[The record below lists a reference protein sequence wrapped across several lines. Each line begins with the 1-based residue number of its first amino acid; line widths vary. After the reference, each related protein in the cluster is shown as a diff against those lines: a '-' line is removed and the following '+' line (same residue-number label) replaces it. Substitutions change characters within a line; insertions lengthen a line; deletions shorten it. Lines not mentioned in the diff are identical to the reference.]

1 MTNSITNS
9 ALNNTQLVNQ
19 ENRDRLYKLL
29 PAIYRIRDELEGD
42 RALQAM
48 MAMIEAEL
56 DIVETDI
63 GNLYENWFIETCEA
77 WVVPYLGDLLAVQ
90 DLDVDQPLT
99 YGQQE
104 RRAYVANTLAYRQ
117 RKGTTPVLEQLARDI
132 TGWGARVVESQP
144 FLSTTQQINHLR
156 SHTQTINLRQDRI
169 PDRIATPFE
178 RQVSYSA
185 DIGQR
190 RGDRSRY
197 NPGNISLYLWR
208 LQSYPIERGIARAI
222 ASNNASS
229 ADRIFTF
236 NPLRLSVPLLN
247 IPQTEVEL
255 TTIATEINLPSL
267 LKREALAT
275 ELDQRR
281 SDAKTGLPI
290 DPGGYFGDRPVIEI
304 WAVTGQTQQWIRPE
318 EMIALAIDLNTLPT
332 IPESDPEIQVAIDP
346 ETGRLAWLAPEIP
359 DEIRVSYA
367 YGFSSDVGGG
377 PYDRPNAATEGLS
390 IVTDW
395 ILHVDPRRPQSLAEA
410 AQTWNAAAYI
420 WQACTDRIYLPLKRI
435 TRTEDGLKLLDVTQ
449 VSPDRGLQMRPGIL
463 KGLTVIAKIGD
474 LEATLL
480 PGIAID
486 GNGRSMQIT
495 ARHSILLDGNYN
507 TVVLL
512 LSHIQVADW
521 QIHWQIDIVSP
532 EVADR
537 EYDPRFYLRLAQ
549 LELDK
554 NSRITQINNGDRQTF
569 APGIIRGLQVRLID
583 NTNNSTNGNITDKQ
597 IEIAEGQAVNREGKL
612 WVLPRQVYSLPS
624 EGLSI
629 WEGAQMKLG
638 QIALLYLAETES
650 GNPQIKI
657 TADIETGIILV
668 PSNQTY
674 NIKIN
679 DSNLTFHIPS
689 GKTLKLVAIDGD
701 RPHINGQISLHGLS
715 NSDTSDC
722 GEFHLEGILLEGG
735 MMVLAGNLKRLRLRH
750 STLFP
755 QIGGLTV
762 HKAELDIEDEDTDDF
777 TLVALL
783 IFAMTLFRRLIRVG
797 FHDHHLTSSQKLD
810 RSSQLTLQQIVNL
823 AQAIRQVWT
832 HCTFPK
838 LEDNP
843 ASDGDWIGSEP
854 SLDLLET
861 DNSQL
866 EISIKH
872 CICGTINLAE
882 TIPCLSITSSIID
895 SVIDSAIS
903 DGTELITPAID
914 APGTHTNIIQSTIIG
929 TAWVRSIEATD
940 SLFTDNLTTLRQ
952 QVGCIRFS
960 HVPAGSQTPSRYQCQ
975 PDVTIAKEI
984 QRPGSPIA
992 ALAIAPQQRFA
1003 ATLGEGV
1010 FYFDDTNPIWIPINH
1025 GLSTLQVSAL
1035 LVETPESGP
1044 PVTLFAGTIDGHLF
1058 TTTLP
1063 IQPRKIDAEITS
1075 RALRVMGKTTRF
1087 TRDLALQDRITIG
1100 DETRT
1105 VTDIQS
1111 DTELQIDAPFRQDLS
1126 QIPTTSFWVTRVM
1139 WQPVTRLSNTQ
1150 ITTLY
1155 QIPNTAIL
1163 IAGTIGAGIWRSID
1177 RGLTWECSSA
1187 GLRHLGVRSIC
1198 HNPVKKLLLAGT
1210 SGGGVFYSLNQGQ
1223 SWLGGDPADPTIQQT
1238 GLPDPNI
1245 TTLATNPVT
1254 GGLYAGTQGGGIFR
1268 SIDGGQRWSAINEGL
1283 TDLNITVLLC
1293 QTIAGRGTISS
1304 DYNQVMGSDPNF
1316 VDDFRVGDW
1325 LTIRRG
1331 SHIESRSIIEIDRQN
1346 PTRPTL
1352 LVNDA
1357 FDPDIP
1363 AGSEFTLTTL
1373 IAIGATGQVFR
1384 SNNEGVSWQV
1394 ISTNRNDP
1402 DITCWCLTDST
1413 GLMLGTQVNGILDYK
1428 QESANG
1434 LLIES
1439 RSSTIEWRS
1448 NNRGLNQIDELVRVI
1463 QRLQPEFTTLNYGEP
1478 GYAQLTTT
1486 SPRELSQGAENG
1498 SEMGVFNDLKN
1509 PQRANNLRVSLKEY
1523 LRFGL
1528 QADLIYIT

>member
-1 MTNSITNS
+1 
-9 ALNNTQLVNQ
+9 
-19 ENRDRLYKLL
+19 
-29 PAIYRIRDELEGD
+29 
-42 RALQAM
+42 M

-56 DIVETDI
+56 DIVEADI

-156 SHTQTINLRQDRI
+156 SQTQTLNLRRTPDRPS

-178 RQVSYSA
+178 QQVSYSA

-197 NPGNISLYLWR
+197 NPGSISLYLWR

-222 ASNNASS
+222 AIDI
-229 ADRIFTF
+229 DRVFTF
-236 NPLRLSVPLLN
+236 NPLGLSVSLLN

-255 TTIATEINLPSL
+255 TTIATEMNLPSL
-267 LKREALAT
+267 LKREALSS

-281 SDAKTGLPI
+281 SDAQIGLPK
-290 DPGGYFGDRPVIEI
+290 DPSGYFGDRPVIEI
-304 WAVTGQTQQWIRPE
+304 WAVTGQNQRWIRPE
-318 EMIALAIDLNTLPT
+318 EMMATAIDLNTLPT
-332 IPESDPEIQVAIDP
+332 ILDNTPEIQVAIDP

-367 YGFSSDVGGG
+367 YGFSGDVGGG

-395 ILHVDPRRPQSLAEA
+395 VLNVDPMVSQSLTQA

-449 VSPDRGLQMRPGIL
+449 VSADRGLEMRPGIL
-463 KGLTVIAKIGD
+463 KGLIVIAKIGD

-480 PGIAID
+480 PGTAID
-486 GNGRSMQIT
+486 GNGRSMTLT
-495 ARHSILLDGNYN
+495 ARHRIPLDGHYN

-512 LSHIQVADW
+512 LSYIQVADW
-521 QIHWQIDIVSP
+521 QIHWHIDLVSP

-537 EYDPRFYLRLAQ
+537 NYDPRLYLRLAQ
-549 LELDK
+549 LELDS
-554 NSRITQINNGDRQTF
+554 NSRISQINNGDRRTF
-569 APGIIRGLQVRLID
+569 APGIINGLQVSLID
-583 NTNNSTNGNITDKQ
+583 NTNANTNGNTNNKQ
-597 IEIAEGQAVNREGKL
+597 IEIAKGQAVNREGKL
-612 WVLPRQVYSLPS
+612 WLLPKQVYSLPS
-624 EGLSI
+624 GGLSI
-629 WEGAQMKLG
+629 WEGPQMQVG
-638 QIALLYLAETES
+638 QIALLYLAANES

-657 TADIETGIILV
+657 TADLETGIIIV
-668 PSNQTY
+668 PTNQTY
-674 NIKIN
+674 
-679 DSNLTFHIPS
+679 SGNLTFHIPS

-701 RPHINGQISLHGLS
+701 RPHLQGQINVHGLS

-735 MMVLAGNLKRLRLRH
+735 LTVLAGNLKRLRVVH

-755 QIGGLTV
+755 QGDGLTV
-762 HKAELDIEDEDTDDF
+762 NKAELDVEDEDTDDF

-797 FHDHHLTSSQKLD
+797 FKDHHLTSSQKLD

-832 HCTFPK
+832 KCTLPN
-838 LEDNP
+838 L
-843 ASDGDWIGSEP
+843 SDGPSSDGEWIGSEP
-854 SLDLLET
+854 SLELLET

-866 EISIKH
+866 EISVEH
-872 CICGTINLAE
+872 CICGTIDLAE
-882 TIPCLSITSSIID
+882 TIPYLSITNSIID
-895 SVIDSAIS
+895 SVIDAAID
-903 DGTELITPAID
+903 DGTEPITDAID
-914 APGTHTNIIQSTIIG
+914 APGTHTSVIQSTIIG
-929 TAWVRSIEATD
+929 TTWVRSIDATD
-940 SLFTDNLTTLRQ
+940 SLFTDHLTTLRQ

-960 HVPAGSQTPSRYQCQ
+960 HVPAGSQTPRRYQCQ
-975 PDVTIAKEI
+975 PDLTINKQI
-984 QRPGSPIA
+984 QRPGSPIV

-1003 ATLGEGV
+1003 AALGEGV
-1010 FYFDDTNPIWIPINH
+1010 FYFDESNNPIWVPINH
-1025 GLSTLQVSAL
+1025 GLTTLHVSAL
-1035 LVETPESGP
+1035 LVETPESGS
-1044 PVTLFAGTIDGHLF
+1044 PVTLFAGTKDGHLF
-1058 TTTLP
+1058 KTTLP
-1063 IQPRKIDAEITS
+1063 IEPRLLQAQITS
-1075 RALRVMGKTTRF
+1075 RDLRVMGIHTRF
-1087 TRDLALQDRITIG
+1087 TRDLALKDTITIG

-1105 VTDIQS
+1105 VLDIQS
-1111 DTELQIDAPFRQDLS
+1111 DTELRIDAPFSQDLS
-1126 QIPTTSFWVTRVM
+1126 QVPITMFWITRVV
-1139 WQPVTRLSNTQ
+1139 WRSVAQLSNTE

-1155 QIPNTAIL
+1155 QIPNTPIL

-1177 RGLTWECSSA
+1177 RGVTWESSSA

-1198 HNPVKKLLLAGT
+1198 HNSIKKLLFAGT

-1223 SWLGGDPADPTIQQT
+1223 SWLGGDPADLTIQQT

-1245 TTLATNPVT
+1245 TTLATNTVT

-1293 QTIAGRGTISS
+1293 QTAAGRGTIAS
-1304 DYNQVMGSDPNF
+1304 DYNRVMGSDASSVEDF
-1316 VDDFRVGDW
+1316 TVDFAVGDW

-1331 SHIESRSIIEIDRQN
+1331 NQVESRRIIEIDRQN
-1346 PTRPTL
+1346 PARPSL

-1363 AGSEFTLTTL
+1363 AESEFSLTTL
-1373 IAIGATGQVFR
+1373 IAIGASGQVFR

-1394 ISTNRNDP
+1394 ISTNRNDS
-1402 DITCWCLTDST
+1402 DITCSCLAGPTW
-1413 GLMLGTQVNGILDYK
+1413 LMLGTQVNGILEFRR
-1428 QESANG
+1428 ESLNG
-1434 LLIES
+1434 LLLDS
-1439 RSSTIEWRS
+1439 QSSSIEWRS
-1448 NNRGLNQIDELVRVI
+1448 NNRGLNQVDDRVRVL
-1463 QRLQPEFTTLNYGEP
+1463 QRLQPEFTTLTYGEP

-1486 SPRELSQGAENG
+1486 CPRELAQGAENG

>member
-1 MTNSITNS
+1 MTNLLQNAQINS
-9 ALNNTQLVNQ
+9 QT
-19 ENRDRLYKLL
+19 RDRLYQLL

-56 DIVETDI
+56 GIVETDI
-63 GNLYENWFIETCEA
+63 SNLYENWFIETCEA

-144 FLSTTQQINHLR
+144 LLSTSQHINHLR
-156 SHTQTINLRQDRI
+156 SQTQTVNLRRV
-169 PDRIATPFE
+169 PERLGTPFE

-190 RGDRSRY
+190 TGDRSRY
-197 NPGNISLYLWR
+197 NPGSLSLYLWR

-222 ASNNASS
+222 GSDI
-229 ADRIFTF
+229 DRYFTF
-236 NPLRLSVPLLN
+236 NPLGLSTPLFN
-247 IPQTEVEL
+247 TPQTEVEL

-267 LKREALAT
+267 LTREALGK

-281 SDAKTGLPI
+281 SDAKIKLPK
-290 DPGGYFGDRPVIEI
+290 DPGGYFGDRPVLQL
-304 WAVTGQTQQWIRPE
+304 WAITGQTQTWIRPE
-318 EMIALAIDLNTLPT
+318 EMIAVAIDFNTLPS
-332 IPESDPEIQVAIDP
+332 IPESHPEIQIAIDP
-346 ETGRLAWLAPEIP
+346 ETGRLAWLAPEVP
-359 DEIRVSYA
+359 NEIRVSYA
-367 YGFSSDVGGG
+367 YGFSGDVGGG

-390 IVTDW
+390 VVTDW
-395 ILHVDPRRPQSLAEA
+395 VLNVDPLDAQSLANA

-420 WQACTDRIYLPLKRI
+420 WQACTDRFYLPLKRI

-449 VSPDRGLQMRPGIL
+449 VPADLGLNMRPGIL
-463 KGLTVIAKIGD
+463 KGLTVIAKVGD
-474 LEATLL
+474 LEATVL
-480 PGIAID
+480 PGMAID
-486 GNGRSMQIT
+486 GNGRSMTIT
-495 ARHSILLDGNYN
+495 ARHTVFLDGHYN

-512 LSHIQVADW
+512 LSYVQVSDW
-521 QIHWQIDIVSP
+521 QIHWHIDIVSP
-532 EVADR
+532 DVADR

-549 LELDK
+549 LELDS
-554 NSRITQINNGDRQTF
+554 NSRIQQINNGDRQTF
-569 APGIIRGLQVRLID
+569 APGIISGLQVQLIE
-583 NTNNSTNGNITDKQ
+583 NPNGNANDKQ
-597 IEIAEGQAVNREGKL
+597 IEIAEGQAVNRAGKF
-612 WVLPRQVYSLPS
+612 WTLPKQIYILPS
-624 EGLSI
+624 AGLSI
-629 WEGAQMKLG
+629 WEGKEMKLG
-638 QIALLYLAETES
+638 QIVLLYLAPDDS

-657 TADIETGIILV
+657 TADIESGIIIV

-674 NIKIN
+674 NQ
-679 DSNLTFHIPS
+679 DLTFQIPS
-689 GKTLKLVAIDGD
+689 GKILKLVAIDGD
-701 RPHINGQISLHGLS
+701 RPHLKGQITIHGLS

-722 GEFHLEGILLEGG
+722 GEFHLEGLLVEGG
-735 MMVLAGNLKRLRLRH
+735 LIVTPGNLKRLRLRH
-750 STLFP
+750 STIFP
-755 QIGGLTV
+755 NAGGLTV
-762 HKAELDIEDEDTDDF
+762 QKTELDIEDEDFDDF

-797 FHDHHLTSSQKLD
+797 FHDHHLTSGQKLD
-810 RSSQLTLQQIVNL
+810 RSTQLTLQQIVNL

-832 HCTFPK
+832 KCTFPK
-838 LEDNP
+838 DDETP
-843 ASDGDWIGSEP
+843 SDGEWIGSEP

-866 EISIKH
+866 EISIEH
-872 CICGTINLAE
+872 CICGTIELAE
-882 TIPCLSITSSIID
+882 TIPTLNVNYSIID
-895 SVIDSAIS
+895 SILDTALDNGSEPITDAI
-903 DGTELITPAID
+903 E
-914 APGTHTNIIQSTIIG
+914 APGTHTQIIQSTMIG
-929 TAWVRSIEATD
+929 TTCVRSIEATD

-975 PDVTIAKEI
+975 PDLALHKHI

-992 ALAIAPQQRFA
+992 ALAIAPLQRFV

-1010 FYFDDTNPIWIPINH
+1010 FYSDTANPIWIPINH
-1025 GLSTLQVSAL
+1025 GLTTLQVSSL

-1058 TTTLP
+1058 QTSLP
-1063 IQPRKIDAEITS
+1063 IQPQLIQAQISS
-1075 RALRVMGKTTRF
+1075 RDLRVIGINTSF
-1087 TRDLALQDRITIG
+1087 TQDLALKDTITIG

-1105 VTDIQS
+1105 VIDIQS
-1111 DTELQIDAPFRQDLS
+1111 DTELRIDTAFFQDLS
-1126 QIPTTSFWVTRVM
+1126 QTQERSFFITRMTWRSVA
-1139 WQPVTRLSNTQ
+1139 QLSDTNTK

-1155 QIPNTAIL
+1155 QIPETTIL
-1163 IAGTIGAGIWRSID
+1163 IAGTMGEGIWRSID
-1177 RGLTWECSSA
+1177 RGVTWVASSE
-1187 GLRHLGVRSIC
+1187 GLRHLDVRSIC

-1210 SGGGVFYSLNQGQ
+1210 SGGGVFYSLNQGRT
-1223 SWLGGDPADPTIQQT
+1223 WLGGDPADPTIQQT

-1245 TTLATNPVT
+1245 TTLAANPVT
-1254 GGLYAGTQGGGIFR
+1254 GGLYAGTKGGGIFR
-1268 SIDGGQRWSAINEGL
+1268 SIDGGQRWSAIHEGL

-1293 QTIAGRGTISS
+1293 QTTAGRGTISS

-1316 VDDFRVGDW
+1316 VDDFEVGDW

-1331 SHIESRSIIEIDRQN
+1331 HTIESRRIIEIDRSN
-1346 PTRPTL
+1346 PARPSL

-1363 AGSEFTLTTL
+1363 AGSGFTLTTL
-1373 IAIGATGQVFR
+1373 IAIGASGQVFR
-1384 SNNEGVSWQV
+1384 SNNEGVSWQS
-1394 ISTNRNDP
+1394 INTNRNDP
-1402 DITCWCLTDST
+1402 DITCF
-1413 GLMLGTQVNGILDYK
+1413 MLAAPNWLIVGTQVNGIL
-1428 QESANG
+1428 EFRTENLNG
-1434 LLIES
+1434 LLLES
-1439 RSSTIEWRS
+1439 RSSSIEWRS
-1448 NNRGLNQIDELVRVI
+1448 NNQGLNQVDDRVRVL
-1463 QRLQPEFTTLNYGEP
+1463 QRLQPEFTTLTYGEP
-1478 GYAQLTTT
+1478 GYAQLTPTC
-1486 SPRELSQGAENG
+1486 PREITQGAENG

-1509 PQRANNLRVSLKEY
+1509 PQRANNLRGSLKEY